1 MRAFEEPAQ
10 VTPPDPAERVVPP
23 ISGAESGGS
32 RASGEAGRIREPSAA
47 ERLVLPPSGAA
58 SADPP
63 VLSESSQASPP
74 NAAEKAVSAPLISV
88 PEGPDAPN
96 AGSAGATAPSLPS
109 SLADPQFQRLL
120 ATVREAR
127 PKDDLAGIERAWQF
141 AARHHAGQ
149 KRASGDAYLSHPL
162 AVAQLLA
169 EMRMDPVTI
178 QTGLLHDIVEDT
190 AVTSDELRKTFGEEV
205 AACVDGVTKLNKID
219 FTSAE
224 DRQSENYRKMLLA
237 MVKDIRVIIVKL
249 ADRLHNMRT
258 LDALPPVRRERIARE
273 TLDIYAPIAH
283 RLGMGKIRGELED
296 LSFTHMEPEA
306 AAEISHTIEGQR
318 ADNEKYLEKMRSTVE
333 AELRREG
340 IPARVQARVKRAFS
354 VYQKLKR
361 QKITLDQV
369 YDLMGLRIVT
379 DSVKN
384 CYGALGVIH
393 NEWRPVPGRIKDF
406 IAIPRPNLYQS
417 LHTSVVG
424 PEGRHFEIQIRTEE
438 MHRIAEEGIAAHW
451 KYKEGKRGVQDD
463 QRVAW
468 LRQLVEWQQD
478 MRNPGDFDSTLRLD
492 LYSEEVYCFTP
503 KGRVVALP
511 AGSSP
516 VDFAYAVHS
525 EIGNTCTG
533 AKVNGRIVQLKYAL
547 RNGDVV
553 DILTTPGHQPS
564 KDWLGIV
571 KTSRARNRIKHVI
584 NAGERER
591 AIEIGQKYLEK
602 EARRL
607 GTQMSKIRD
616 EALDRVAG
624 EYGLGK
630 AEDLYAA
637 LGYGKFSARQV
648 LQKAVPELSLEEA
661 PAPAAPAPEA
671 PAPSRRDGS
680 AKPDDDAIKVHGI
693 EDLMVYRAKCCNPIR
708 GDAIVGYVT
717 RGKGVAVHTRLCPNV
732 QNLMYDAERK
742 IDVEWARNVD
752 ETFPVRVVVHTD
764 DRPGLLHQI
773 TSAIADE
780 KINVRSLEARTDFNQ
795 STDAAVVE
803 MTVEVRDK
811 KQLEKLCTAMRRISG
826 IRDVERTHQS

>member
-1 MRAFEEPAQ
+1 MDVSTVPGFESAPEPTPPPVTPAVAPAVTPQLPADPAFE
-10 VTPPDPAERVVPP
+10 
-23 ISGAESGGS
+23 
-32 RASGEAGRIREPSAA
+32 
-47 ERLVLPPSGAA
+47 
-58 SADPP
+58 
-63 VLSESSQASPP
+63 
-74 NAAEKAVSAPLISV
+74 
-88 PEGPDAPN
+88 
-96 AGSAGATAPSLPS
+96 
-109 SLADPQFQRLL
+109 RLL

-127 PKDDLAGIERAWQF
+127 PKDDLSGIEKAWQF
-141 AARHHAGQ
+141 AASNHAGQ
-149 KRASGDAYLSHPL
+149 KRASGEPYLSHPL
-162 AVAQLLA
+162 AVAQILA

-178 QTGLLHDIVEDT
+178 QTGLLHDVVEDT
-190 AVTSDELRKTFGEEV
+190 AVSAAELRKIFGEEV

-219 FTSAE
+219 FNSAE
-224 DRQSENYRKMLLA
+224 DRQSENYRKLLLA

-258 LDALPPVRRERIARE
+258 LGALPPERRERIARE

-283 RLGMGKIRGELED
+283 RLGMGKVRGELED
-296 LSFTHMEPEA
+296 LAFIHIEPEA
-306 AAEISHTIEGQR
+306 AAEISRTIEGQR

-340 IPARVQARVKRAFS
+340 IPARVQSRVKRAFS

-492 LYSEEVYCFTP
+492 LYAEEVYCFTP

-511 AGSSP
+511 AGSTP

-525 EIGNTCTG
+525 EVGNTCTG
-533 AKVNGRIVQLKYAL
+533 AKVNGRIVQLKYTL

-553 DILTTPGHQPS
+553 DILTTTGHQPS

-584 NAGERER
+584 NASERER

-607 GTQMSKIRD
+607 GTQLAKVRG
-616 EALDRVAG
+616 EELDRVAG

-630 AEDLYAA
+630 TEDLYAA

-648 LQKAVPELSLEEA
+648 LQKAVPELIPVDGA
-661 PAPAAPAPEA
+661 PVAPAPEHAPAAP
-671 PAPSRRDGS
+671 RREGS
-680 AKPDDDAIKVHGI
+680 DDDAIKVHGI
-693 EDLMVYRAKCCNPIR
+693 DDLMVYRAKCCNPIR

-732 QNLMYDAERK
+732 QNLMYDSERK
-742 IDVEWARNVD
+742 IDVEWTRNVE
-752 ETFPVRVVVHTD
+752 ETFPVRVVIHTD
-764 DRPGLLHQI
+764 DRPGLLNQI

-780 KINVRSLEARTDFNQ
+780 KINVRSLEARTDFSQ

-826 IRDVERTHQS
+826 IRDVERTHHS